1 MLVNIVAVALI
12 GTIIYIILK
21 PLKSEIAL
29 LCSLVTCLI
38 IVVMV
43 LEALSGVLT
52 KLLSYVSGLG
62 VGSEVFTYIIKIL
75 GISYV
80 VEFMVDIAEE
90 SGAGA
95 IAGKVVLAGKV
106 LIASLGLP
114 VLFDL
119 VDMLL
124 GIL

>member
-21 PLKSEIAL
+21 PLKAEIAL

-80 VEFMVDIAEE
+80 VVFMVDIAED
-90 SGAGA
+90 AGSSS
-95 IAGKVVLAGKV
+95 IASKVALAGKV
-106 LIASLGLP
+106 IVASLSLP
-114 VLFDL
+114 ILFDL
-119 VDMLL
+119 INNLMEIV
-124 GIL
+124 

>member
-1 MLVNIVAVALI
+1 MLVNIIAIALM

-21 PLKSEIAL
+21 SVNAEIAL

-43 LEALSGVLT
+43 FEALSDVLT

-80 VEFMVDIAEE
+80 IEFMVDIAEE

>member
-1 MLVNIVAVALI
+1 
-12 GTIIYIILK
+12 
-21 PLKSEIAL
+21 
-29 LCSLVTCLI
+29 
-38 IVVMV
+38 MV

-52 KLLSYVSGLG
+52 KLLGYVSGLG

>member
-21 PLKSEIAL
+21 PLKAEIAL

-52 KLLSYVSGLG
+52 KLLGYVSGLG

>member
-21 PLKSEIAL
+21 PLKAEIAL